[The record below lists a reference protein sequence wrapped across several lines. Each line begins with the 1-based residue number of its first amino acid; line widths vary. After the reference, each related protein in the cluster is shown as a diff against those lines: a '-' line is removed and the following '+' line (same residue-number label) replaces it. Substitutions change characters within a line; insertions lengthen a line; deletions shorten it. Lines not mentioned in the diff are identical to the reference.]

1 LPRKRPEASGML
13 FLAAAPT
20 VRLLWHRGEGPTSSG
35 HLPARTRGPRGEY
48 RPGNS
53 VDTNDMV
60 LPRRDP
66 RCSED
71 PVVYW

>member
-1 LPRKRPEASGML
+1 MTQGGRPNKQ
-13 FLAAAPT
+13 P
-20 VRLLWHRGEGPTSSG
+20 P
-35 HLPARTRGPRGEY
+35 LPARTRGLHGEY

>member
-1 LPRKRPEASGML
+1 ML

-20 VRLLWHRGEGPTSSG
+20 VRLLWHRGEGPTSSR
-35 HLPARTRGPRGEY
+35 HLPARTRGPRGNM
-48 RPGNS
+48 PGNS
-53 VDTNDMV
+53 VDTDDMV